1 LQFTHN
7 RRIKFV
13 QTIHSA
19 TVAELCSPKFS
30 LARVTG

>member
-13 QTIHSA
+13 QTLHSA